1 MIDCFF
7 SNLKRMPE
15 QSVILLVEDRDDDVL
30 LIRKAFQKAGLNN
43 PFHVARDGE
52 EAIAYLSGEGK
63 FSNRLEFPL
72 PWLVLL
78 DLKMPKVDGFEVL
91 RWIRAQPSLSRLIVL
106 VLTSSEYMKDV
117 DEAYKLGANSFLVKP
132 LDFENAVQM
141 GELIRRYWIGFNRFP
156 DTERS
161 PRNKPGKVNG
171 NHGA

>member
-1 MIDCFF
+1 
-7 SNLKRMPE
+7 MPE
-15 QSVILLVEDRDDDVL
+15 NSVILLVEDRDDDVV
-30 LIRKAFQKAGLNN
+30 LIRKAFEKAGLTN
-43 PFHVARDGE
+43 PFQVTRDGE

-63 FSNRLEFPL
+63 FSNRVEFPL

-91 RWIRAQPSLSRLIVL
+91 QWIRAQPTLSRLIVL

-117 DEAYKLGANSFLVKP
+117 DLAYKQGANSFLVKP

-156 DTERS
+156 ESDRP
-161 PRNKPGKVNG
+161 PRKKQGKVNG
-171 NHGA
+171 NHGS